1 MFEFLGWV
9 LMKISKKQAYMYLNM
24 QLVVGTAGF
33 FFVRFSRDN
42 LFWKPPVP
50 WVFGTIL
57 LSFQEIL
64 LEFSI
69 FWKNWLSFGQKS
81 LSFWQILDQMLGF
94 VAKLT
99 LFSSENCIFKQFQGK
114 TQLFLEFLMLCLLS
128 FEQMALK
135 TSGSLSFWA
144 GNTLSFFRAW
154 VFFTLSFSKTH
165 KTSL

>member
-1 MFEFLGWV
+1 MVERDRPFNMVSEAPKNLYFKFMVISKSGFFLCDFRGITCFENLRYLEFLG
-9 LMKISKKQAYMYLNM
+9 Q
-24 QLVVGTAGF
+24 F
-33 FFVRFSRDN
+33 C
-42 LFWKPPVP
+42 
-50 WVFGTIL
+50 WVFRKFC
-57 LSFQEIL
+57 LSFR
-64 LEFSI
+64 F
-69 FWKNWLSFGQKS
+69 FWKNWLSFCQKS
-81 LSFWQILDQMLGF
+81 LSFWQISDQMLGF

-165 KTSL
+165 KKSLSY